1 MIYKTVDGKNVEI
14 LRISYKDDTSYYI
27 AIMKAKGY
35 FQKTM
40 E

>member
-1 MIYKTVDGKNVEI
+1 MLYKTIDGKNVEI
-14 LRISYKDDTSYYI
+14 LRMNYKDDRSYYI

-35 FQKTM
+35 YQKMM